1 MAKQGLSGG
10 TEISWRSTPGQIE
23 RAFPW
28 EAPFF
33 IEASLQR
40 HRHSPGAMILPV
52 IKYNYFSSN
61 VLCYKWEKNSCSVP
75 FGLTTA

>member
-1 MAKQGLSGG
+1 MGG
-10 TEISWRSTPGQIE
+10 
-23 RAFPW
+23 
-28 EAPFF
+28 PFLF
-33 IEASLQR
+33 EASLQR